1 MKLLDSIF
9 PDLFRKKQASSSEK
23 ETSKNEISGE
33 VTAAIAVAL
42 YLYNNETH
50 DIESGVITI
59 KRVSK
64 IYSPW
69 SSKLY
74 HMRNI
79 YKR

>member
-1 MKLLDSIF
+1 MKLFKAIF
-9 PDLFRKKQASSSEK
+9 PDSARKKQAKPSE
-23 ETSKNEISGE
+23 EVTSESEIPGE

-42 YLYNNETH
+42 YLYKNETH

-74 HMRNI
+74 HMRNF
-79 YKR
+79 YNR

>member
-1 MKLLDSIF
+1 MKLFRAIF
-9 PDLFRKKQASSSEK
+9 PNSGRNKQTKPSE
-23 ETSKNEISGE
+23 EATSESEIPGE

-42 YLYNNETH
+42 YLYKNETH

-74 HMRNI
+74 HMRNF
-79 YKR
+79 

>member
-1 MKLLDSIF
+1 MKLFDTLF
-9 PDLFRKKQASSSEK
+9 PDSARKKQTKSSE
-23 ETSKNEISGE
+23 EVTSESEIPGE

-42 YLYNNETH
+42 YLYKNETH

-74 HMRNI
+74 HMRNF
-79 YKR
+79 YNR